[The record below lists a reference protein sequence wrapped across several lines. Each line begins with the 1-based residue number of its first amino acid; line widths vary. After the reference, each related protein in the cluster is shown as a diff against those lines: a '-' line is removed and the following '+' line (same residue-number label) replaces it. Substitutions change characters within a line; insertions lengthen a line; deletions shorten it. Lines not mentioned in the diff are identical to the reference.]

1 MSKCLLLMFSLWTLL
16 PLDRPS
22 YQITSELIS
31 GALINVR
38 LHLEKVQTVGHWQK
52 PGQVVPETQNYP
64 DYIIFGFK
72 LLSSMMGKLP
82 KKIYI
87 WAWNGRDLL
96 VLLLSLAFSSFA
108 LLSWTHD
115 LSVSLSV
122 SSFRFNVNEIRI
134 RSSGNI
140 LSSYIWCRDLGC
152 NDGLCWICWLN
163 SLWFQRR

>member
-31 GALINVR
+31 GALINVW

-64 DYIIFGFK
+64 DYITFGFI
-72 LLSSMMGKLP
+72 LLSPMIGKLP
-82 KKIYI
+82 KKIYVYKHEMEEVC
-87 WAWNGRDLL
+87 LFYCFL
-96 VLLLSLAFSSFA
+96 

-122 SSFRFNVNEIRI
+122 SPFRFNVNEIRI

-140 LSSYIWCRDLGC
+140 LSSCIWCRDLGC
-152 NDGLCWICWLN
+152 NDGLCWICW
-163 SLWFQRR
+163 